1 MRWSSTSTLRPMT
14 WARSSASRDVSPG
27 HFAASSAHPGREPK
41 SATCSR
47 LPTDPGHALVR
58 VGRVGR
64 PHGVDGAFVVE
75 DASEDPRR
83 FELGAQLLLDG
94 KPATVVLS
102 RQVGKGRRAIKLDR
116 RAERGAELT
125 ILRDALPA
133 LASGSYYV
141 ADLVGMEVFDDR
153 GAHVGFVRE
162 VAPGPAND
170 ALELETGVLLPLVE
184 DCVREVDLAGRRVLL
199 NPGFTD

>member
-1 MRWSSTSTLRPMT
+1 LP
-14 WARSSASRDVSPG
+14 ADSRDA
-27 HFAASSAHPGREPK
+27 F
-41 SATCSR
+41 
-47 LPTDPGHALVR
+47 VR

-83 FELGAQLLLDG
+83 FEVGAQLFVDG
-94 KPATVVLS
+94 ERATVELS

-116 RAERGAELT
+116 RADRGAELT
-125 ILRDALPA
+125 VSRDALPP
-133 LASGSYYV
+133 LESDSYYV
-141 ADLVGMEVFDDR
+141 SDLVGMEVIDED
-153 GAHVGFVRE
+153 GARVGFVRD

-170 ALELETGVLLPLVE
+170 ALELDTGVLLPLVE
-184 DCVREVDLAGRRVLL
+184 DCVREIDLENRRVLL